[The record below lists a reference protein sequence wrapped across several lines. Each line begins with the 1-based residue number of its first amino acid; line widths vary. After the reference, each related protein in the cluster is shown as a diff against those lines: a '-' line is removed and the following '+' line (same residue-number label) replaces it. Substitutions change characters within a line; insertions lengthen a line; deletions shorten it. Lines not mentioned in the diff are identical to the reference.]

1 MNLPQVP
8 FVFTDWSQVEAS
20 EYPGESGT
28 SFWWTFEKQDLRV
41 RVVEYS
47 PGFRS
52 DHWCPRGHVLY
63 VLEGELVIELK
74 DGRRFVM
81 PPATSFQAGHDEQNP
96 HLAYTETGAKV
107 FIVD

>member
-1 MNLPQVP
+1 MKLPDMP
-8 FVFTDWSQVEAS
+8 FVLTDWEQTESR

-28 SFWWTFEKQDLRV
+28 SYWWTFENQDLRV

-47 PGFRS
+47 AGFRS

-63 VLEGELVIELK
+63 VLEGELVIALK
-74 DGRRFVM
+74 DGREFVM
-81 PPATSFQAGHDEQNP
+81 PAATSFQVGDDEENP
-96 HLAYTETGAKV
+96 HLAYSRTGAKV

>member
-1 MNLPQVP
+1 MKLPQVP
-8 FVFTDWSQVEAS
+8 FVFTDWSQIEAR

-52 DHWCPRGHVLY
+52 DHWCPRGHVLF

-81 PPATSFQAGHDEQNP
+81 PSSTSFQAGDDDRNP